1 MDPLTQYLIV
11 GVIFTLVGFVLGW
24 YVGRDDKE
32 HAEAAPASTAASKK
46 ADLMALVDEIRE
58 TTDDQ
63 QELWDDLRNLL
74 THDQQPTK
82 NEIRAH
88 KQANRC
94 YGQLMKSY
102 RDQIYLKDPDYRV
115 VPRKLS
121 MDVSQ
126 SERDAAGLTESLD
139 RYEVDQ
145 KQTHVPVLLD
155 RLSRLENSNESLQ
168 QELVAAREKI
178 AQQTVWLEQAESAA
192 LQDHLTELP
201 NRRAFEQRLRE
212 VAAGHA
218 RYGRP
223 FSLLMLDLDRF
234 KRLND
239 TYGHLAG
246 DSVLRLAAKLMKE
259 TCRLSDHVARYG
271 GEEFVIIATDTE
283 LSGGC
288 RLADRL
294 CERMR
299 NASLVYDGATL
310 TFTCSIGV
318 AEADRARSP
327 EDLIAAADAA
337 LYAAKD
343 AGRDAFRV
351 AAPAAAASDES
362 PSVYAADPEPAA
374 PRRAATVGAQ
384 RDSQPKDP
392 HA

>member
-32 HAEAAPASTAASKK
+32 QADEAPSGTTASKK
-46 ADLMALVDEIRE
+46 ADLMALVDEIRT

-63 QELWDDLRNLL
+63 QEIWDDLRQLL
-74 THDQQPTK
+74 THEQQPTK
-82 NEIRAH
+82 TEIRAH

-102 RDQIYLKDPDYRV
+102 RDQIFLQDPEYRV

-139 RYEVDQ
+139 RYEIEPQ
-145 KQTHVPVLLD
+145 KTHVPVLLD
-155 RLSRLENSNESLQ
+155 RLSKLENSNESLH
-168 QELVAAREKI
+168 QELVEAREKI
-178 AQQTVWLEQAESAA
+178 AQQTVWLELAECAA

-212 VAAGHA
+212 VAAGHV

-223 FSLLMLDLDRF
+223 FSLLMLDLDHF

-271 GEEFVIIATDTE
+271 GEEFVIVATDTE
-283 LSGGC
+283 LAGAC

-299 NASLVYDGATL
+299 NASLVYDDQTL

-318 AEADRARSP
+318 AEADRVRTP
-327 EDLIAAADAA
+327 EDLIAAADTA

-343 AGRDAFRV
+343 AGRDTFRV
-351 AAPAAAASDES
+351 AAPLVVASADS
-362 PSVYAADPEPAA
+362 RQSVYAARPDGPSGP
-374 PRRAATVGAQ
+374 
-384 RDSQPKDP
+384 
-392 HA
+392 